1 MGWQNLLNS
10 GGNRVLPWLG
20 GNQVHSHDRTW
31 TIKGRTPR
39 EFGWYTFDTSGG
51 RTARLKD
58 ESEMDPGYE
67 QGQPVVRGFLVGDRL
82 VLDGA
87 RVEPDPNKLIEQTEP
102 VFCIERGLGRFVR
115 VAAIRDVEDRLIYMR
130 TEFPL
135 GPEDE
140 VNAAYQDRKD
150 SVSEIPGVTPPLD
163 LAFRWVSYQRAAQEA
178 WEAEVVRGF
187 LVGDRLVLDGARVEP
202 DPNKLIEQTEPVFC
216 IERGLGRFVRVAA
229 VRDVEDR
236 LIYMRTEYPLGPED
250 EVNAAYQDRKDSVAD
265 IPGVTPPLDLAFRW
279 VSYQRAAQEAWVAE
293 MALRQ
298 AAEAAQFAEQERRRR
313 LVAQVGTAQGRR
325 EMALVDFNAAAR
337 AALAIGGA
345 EFLDARD
352 GFNPG
357 EKVVEYRFQNRRLEC
372 VCDATT
378 LRIIVAG
385 VCLTDHNGM
394 KGDTWFTLE
403 SLPTVIAEAMELHR
417 LVVIRGDEFDDDRWD
432 D

>member
-178 WEAEVVRGF
+178 WEAE
-187 LVGDRLVLDGARVEP
+187 LAR
-202 DPNKLIEQTEPVFC
+202 
-216 IERGLGRFVRVAA
+216 
-229 VRDVEDR
+229 
-236 LIYMRTEYPLGPED
+236 
-250 EVNAAYQDRKDSVAD
+250 
-265 IPGVTPPLDLAFRW
+265 
-279 VSYQRAAQEAWVAE
+279 
-293 MALRQ
+293 RQ
-298 AAEAAQFAEQERRRR
+298 AAEAAQLAEQERRRR
-313 LVAQVGTAQGRR
+313 LLAQVGTSVGRR
-325 EMALVDFNAAAR
+325 ELALVDFNAAAR

-352 GFNPG
+352 GFNRG
-357 EKVVEYRFQNRRLEC
+357 EKVVEYRFRNRRLEC

-378 LRIIVAG
+378 LRIITAG
-385 VCLTDHNGM
+385 VCLSANGVR
-394 KGDTWFTLE
+394 GDTWFTLE
-403 SLPTVIAEAMELHR
+403 SLPTVIAEAMERHQ
-417 LVVIRGDEFDDDRWD
+417 LVVLRGEFDDDRWNE
-432 D
+432 